1 MNKLLALSASLGLFT
16 LAGCGSTPPSGGT
29 QYIDPNGQH
38 GIVNVGKINY
48 QDFDSA
54 AHSLVQSLINSN
66 AIQSKHPGK
75 PSLLS
80 ISRIIN
86 ETDQQFDTDALVSNI
101 RIQLLQTGKIQTI
114 TTFGLGDVQDPLAKQ
129 VADKNAFVSNSSS
142 ATPVPDYTLTGKILM
157 DKSNAGDVKQSAY
170 IFYMTLTDVST
181 GTGVWEDKAPIVKQG
196 RQSSVGF

>member
-1 MNKLLALSASLGLFT
+1 MKKLPTLFVSLGLFT
-16 LAGCGSTPPSGGT
+16 LAGCGSTPSPSSAH
-29 QYIDPNGQH
+29 YIDPNGQR

-54 AHSLVQSLINSN
+54 AHNLVQSLINTN
-66 AIQSKHPGK
+66 VIRTKADGK
-75 PSLLS
+75 PALLS

-86 ETDQQFDTDALVSNI
+86 ETDQQFDTDSLVSNI

-129 VADKNAFVSNSSS
+129 VADKNAFVANSSS

-157 DKSNAGDVKQSAY
+157 DKTSAGDVKQSAY
-170 IFYMTLTDVST
+170 TFYMTLTDVST

-196 RQSSVGF
+196 TQSSIGF